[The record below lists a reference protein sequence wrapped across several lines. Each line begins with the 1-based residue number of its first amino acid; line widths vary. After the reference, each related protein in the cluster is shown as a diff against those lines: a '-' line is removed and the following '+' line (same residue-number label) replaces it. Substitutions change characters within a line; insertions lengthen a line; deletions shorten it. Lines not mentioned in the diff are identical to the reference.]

1 MKLFKV
7 ILFTDKGGINIDCV
21 TVGIYIYYVDYK
33 WSVIDYH
40 QILNWRGWDLPCKSP
55 NI

>member
-21 TVGIYIYYVDYK
+21 TVGIYI
-33 WSVIDYH
+33 
-40 QILNWRGWDLPCKSP
+40 LCRL
-55 NI
+55 